1 MAPLLPSLLDE
12 NPSVSSL
19 AMKILSDLLKLASKS
34 EIQAYISQFTSKV
47 KNNVEV
53 SLDKEQALREKTL
66 GIYSLMCLLLAF
78 PNEIY
83 SWTEQV
89 LALVLQN
96 KKLTKNSQAKIKE
109 FCSKFWKNRSVYS
122 KLSEIQLSEE
132 MMVTL
137 TEIANPYNYFA

>member
-12 NPSVSSL
+12 NPTVSSL
-19 AMKILSDLLKLASKS
+19 AMKILSDLLKLASKN
-34 EIQAYISQFTSKV
+34 EIQTYILQFTSKV
-47 KNNVEV
+47 RNIPEV

-83 SWTEQV
+83 KWTEEV

-96 KKLTKNSQAKIKE
+96 KKLTKNSQTKIKE
-109 FCSKFWKNRSVYS
+109 FCSKFWKNRAVYS
-122 KLSEIQLSEE
+122 QLSEIKLSEE